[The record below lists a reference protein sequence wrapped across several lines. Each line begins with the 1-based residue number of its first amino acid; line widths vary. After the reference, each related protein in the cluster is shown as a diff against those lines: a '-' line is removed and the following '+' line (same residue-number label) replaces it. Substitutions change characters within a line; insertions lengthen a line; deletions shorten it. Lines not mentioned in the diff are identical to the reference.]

1 MKRRFL
7 VVGGALLVGALVLV
21 ALGSARYGGP
31 GGLLLRVRAEIAAQ
45 RPRPVYVPTPLP
57 TATGR
62 TAAAV
67 APTVEPT
74 PSPVP
79 ARTSTAL
86 RNTPSPLG
94 ATPVVSTPLASA
106 TPLPTGTPPP
116 TVAPPPTATPPP
128 APPTPGPAVEL
139 TGLRHAWQTWNNCGP
154 ATLAMYLSYWGS
166 GSSQEDIRRAV
177 RPNPEDKHA
186 GADELAD
193 FARGQGLH
201 ALVRIDGSAERLR
214 QLLAAGLPV
223 MVSTWHEDEPGDGM
237 GHYRLIVGYDEG
249 AREWLLYDSLA
260 ATASD
265 RNAPYTPL
273 RLSYDAFEPLWLVF
287 NRRYVLVYSDAYADA
302 VRAILGDDMDD
313 GAMWQ
318 GALAR
323 AEEESAA
330 DAGNPFHWFNL
341 GTDLV
346 ALERYGE
353 AAAAYDRARQ
363 LGLPWRMLWYQ
374 FGPFS
379 AYYHT
384 GRYDEVVALAD
395 ATLRVTTHIEEL
407 HYWRGMALA
416 ALGDARGARASLQ
429 RAIQL
434 RPGYPDAVQALEGL
448 G

>member
-1 MKRRFL
+1 MKSRFL
-7 VVGGALLVGALVLV
+7 AVGGVLLFGALALL

-45 RPRPVYVPTPLP
+45 RPRPVHVPTPLP

-62 TAAAV
+62 ATIAMVPTA
-67 APTVEPT
+67 EPT
-74 PSPVP
+74 PSPLDAP
-79 ARTSTAL
+79 AFPALPRTPAAL
-86 RNTPSPLG
+86 GPTPTQIL
-94 ATPVVSTPLASA
+94 ATASA
-106 TPLPTGTPPP
+106 TPPPAD
-116 TVAPPPTATPPP
+116 TPPPTATPPP
-128 APPTPGPAVEL
+128 ALPTPGPAVEL

-166 GSSQEDIRRAV
+166 ELDQEDIRRVV

-186 GADELAD
+186 GADEMAD
-193 FARGQGLH
+193 FARGQGLN
-201 ALVRIDGSAERLR
+201 ALVRVDGSAERLR
-214 QLLAAGLPV
+214 QLLAVGVPV

-237 GHYRLIVGYDEG
+237 GHYRLIVGYDDR

-265 RNAPYTPL
+265 RNAPYSPL

-287 NRRYVLVYSDAYADA
+287 DRRYVVIYPDGYADA
-302 VRAILGDDMDD
+302 VRAILAEDSAGNRRDDR
-313 GAMWQ
+313 AMWED
-318 GALAR
+318 ALAH
-323 AEEESAA
+323 AEEELAV
-330 DAGNPFHWFNL
+330 DASNPFHWFNL

-346 ALERYGE
+346 ALERYEE

-379 AYYHT
+379 AYYHA
-384 GRYDEVVALAD
+384 GRYDEVIALAD
-395 ATLRVTTHIEEL
+395 ATLRVTTDVEEL

-416 ALGDARGARASLQ
+416 ALGDARAARVSLE
-429 RAIQL
+429 RALQL
-434 RPGYPDAVQALEGL
+434 KPGYPEAVEALEGL